1 MGTGAAKSAA
11 YSSHQCVG
19 LVAIY
24 LHAAQGQSG
33 RFTVGVCPLP
43 WPTTHA
49 LVPHPL
55 NAAHEKLSCDV
66 RYESY
71 VHCIAHNE
79 MRV

>member
-1 MGTGAAKSAA
+1 MATCAGKSAA

-24 LHAAQGQSG
+24 LHAAQRQ
-33 RFTVGVCPLP
+33 RDALRLVCVPS
-43 WPTTHA
+43 PTTHA
-49 LVPHPL
+49 LVPRPL

-71 VHCIAHNE
+71 VHSIAHNE
-79 MRV
+79 MQQ